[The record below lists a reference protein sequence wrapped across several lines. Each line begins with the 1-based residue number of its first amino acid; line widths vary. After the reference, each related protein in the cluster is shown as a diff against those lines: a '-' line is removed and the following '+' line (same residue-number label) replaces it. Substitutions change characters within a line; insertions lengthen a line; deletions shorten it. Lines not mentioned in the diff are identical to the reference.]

1 MNLSQSDCLSLSLV
15 LSSDKLVRYI
25 LCVYWSRCFV
35 VDLFII
41 GLTLPIGL
49 PFICLTR
56 SVSRSLQV
64 HPFDPTAEYPVEHE
78 AVQITSG
85 GSTRTLQPRDG
96 AANGS
101 YQYPQATAAAV
112 AGGGMGSIPIQHAQ
126 VVVVTATSAGHT
138 LTNSPIRSNGSS
150 GSSTPIPI
158 AKATG
163 VPSIPVSYSS
173 SSARA
178 ISVVPAA
185 VAPAPPAPTAYSGT
199 GSQRLEPV
207 GPTGSSV
214 VVVPVD
220 EDGA

>member
-1 MNLSQSDCLSLSLV
+1 
-15 LSSDKLVRYI
+15 
-25 LCVYWSRCFV
+25 
-35 VDLFII
+35 
-41 GLTLPIGL
+41 
-49 PFICLTR
+49 
-56 SVSRSLQV
+56 V

-112 AGGGMGSIPIQHAQ
+112 AGGTGSIPIQHAQ

-138 LTNSPIRSNGSS
+138 LTNSPVRSDGSS

-185 VAPAPPAPTAYSGT
+185 VAPAPPAPAAYSGT
-199 GSQRLEPV
+199 GSHRLEPV
-207 GPTGSSV
+207 GPTAGSSA